1 MTTGWIHRSD
11 ARRSGGTV
19 HVCGMDMGSY
29 ADSIVDITKGVECG
43 IMPLTS
49 VLFEERS
56 EIGRE
61 RL

>member
-1 MTTGWIHRSD
+1 
-11 ARRSGGTV
+11 
-19 HVCGMDMGSY
+19 MGSY